1 MTKDRNEGERGKR
14 VARENERRKRKESSE
29 RD

>member
-14 VARENERRKRKESSE
+14 VVRENERRKRKESSE